1 MPKIADALDRESR
14 TVDLERG
21 DFERLLLRRERK
33 ERNRRIR
40 AGVLS
45 LVVVIAVGWLG
56 LSAIRS
62 APPIPA
68 DPPSEDLG
76 IFAPLAGR
84 YVVGS
89 PSGIYGV
96 APAGTTLAPR
106 RIQLTTEP
114 GIPLGWSSDGTRLLI
129 EQWLRDGRVT
139 NGNGGNQDTTR
150 LIILHADGSETVV
163 TERRTNR
170 AGRAQFFDGA
180 AISPD
185 GSHVVFATYDDPR
198 LWIVDADGGPPE
210 VLFEN
215 GPHRHDVYEPA
226 YSPDGTEIAFVV
238 GGGTTAI
245 ACGSWTPTAATCTR
259 SWKTRR
265 PWASVTWTASRGRRL
280 AIGSRSCSIIK
291 AAPTPSR
298 PTVPASHEL
307 RPPGGTCRPTDRS
320 SHAVRG
326 IRKASRQIDPSSPAG
341 AGRFEC
347 PRIRTGWRRLRR
359 RSGRLERGQD
369 RGRPFRRGLLRLVW
383 RVLGR
388 GIDVVAGRQVPRR
401 PSLHRLWRRG
411 AVPRGRRDQ

>member
-1 MPKIADALDRESR
+1 MPRIADALERESR
-14 TVDLERG
+14 TVDLEQG
-21 DFERLLLRRERK
+21 DFERLLGRRERK

-45 LVVVIAVGWLG
+45 LVIVIAVGWLG
-56 LSAIRS
+56 LSTIRS

-76 IFAPLAGR
+76 IFAPVAGR

-96 APAGTTLAPR
+96 DPAGTTLAPR

-139 NGNGGNQDTTR
+139 NGNGDTTR

-163 TERRTNR
+163 TERRTYR

-198 LWIVDADGGPPE
+198 LWIVDADGGPAE

-215 GPHRHDVYEPA
+215 GVDEPDVYEPTF
-226 YSPDGTEIAFVV
+226 SPDGAKIAFVV
-238 GGGTTAI
+238 GGGDYGHRVWLMDADGSGAHQILANETTKGVGHVDGFA
-245 ACGSWTPTAATCTR
+245 W
-259 SWKTRR
+259 
-265 PWASVTWTASRGRRL
+265 
-280 AIGSRSCSIIK
+280 
-291 AAPTPSR
+291 
-298 PTVPASHEL
+298 
-307 RPPGGTCRPTDRS
+307 
-320 SHAVRG
+320 
-326 IRKASRQIDPSSPAG
+326 SPAG
-341 AGRFEC
+341 D
-347 PRIRTGWRRLRR
+347 RIAILLDWQGGTYTFAPDGSGFTRAQTTGWYLSPDGSQFA
-359 RSGRLERGQD
+359 SGPWHP
-369 RGRPFRRGLLRLVW
+369 GR
-383 RVLGR
+383 
-388 GIDVVAGRQVPRR
+388 
-401 PSLHRLWRRG
+401 
-411 AVPRGRRDQ
+411 